1 MRVRAVVDTVS
12 TRNLVAYSLVQSLRV
27 PVGPSNVAILAI
39 GGKPFNVVG
48 EVSLI
53 LSRIDKLIHLPRT
66 ATDLVVVDNLD
77 YECRYFAWCP
87 ADLGSWR
94 SGRAI

>member
-1 MRVRAVVDTVS
+1 MQVGAVVDTVS

-27 PVGPSNVAILAI
+27 PVGPSNVAISAI
-39 GGKPFNVVG
+39 DGKPLNVAG
-48 EVSLI
+48 EVSVI
-53 LSRIDKLIHLPRT
+53 LSRIDKSIHLPRT

-77 YECRYFAWCP
+77 SECRYCAWCP
-87 ADLGSWR
+87 ADLGSGR